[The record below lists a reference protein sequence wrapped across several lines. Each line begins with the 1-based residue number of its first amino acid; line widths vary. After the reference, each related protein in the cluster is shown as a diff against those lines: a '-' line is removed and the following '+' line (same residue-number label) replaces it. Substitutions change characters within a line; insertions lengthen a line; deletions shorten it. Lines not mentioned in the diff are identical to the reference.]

1 MHPNAYLRTYWRS
14 EFRPEI
20 FVAMS
25 FADAYES
32 RFKEVIEPAI
42 TAITHRGRRLRAN
55 RVDLSRTGDS
65 ILSDIIDG
73 IAHAEMVLADVSTIG
88 YDSKSGRV
96 YRSGNVMYE
105 VGVALACRQSSEVL
119 LIRDDQERFLFDVS
133 TIPHKHIDF
142 SNAIRAR
149 QQLAEE
155 LVARLNERD
164 HLQDARIAIAVAGLT
179 AEERRI
185 LSAFAPYQPGQ
196 AFHVQQSNLVTLAAL
211 PRLLDKQL
219 LVAVGMTEDNKA
231 IFRWTRLGYTIAQH
245 LDSLLPVVQKQMDA
259 EGDESGAEKES
270 GGVA

>member
-14 EFRPEI
+14 EFRSEI

-25 FADAYES
+25 FADVYES

-42 TAITHRGRRLRAN
+42 TAITYRGRRLRAN

-88 YDSKSGRV
+88 YDSKSGRA
-96 YRSGNVMYE
+96 YRNGNVMYE
-105 VGVALACRQSSEVL
+105 VGIALACRQSSEVL

-133 TIPHKHIDF
+133 TIPHKHVDF
-142 SNAIRAR
+142 SDSIRAR

-164 HLQDARIAIAVAGLT
+164 HLRDARLITAVAALT
-179 AEERRI
+179 AEERMI
-185 LSAFAPYQPGQ
+185 LSVFAQYQLGES
-196 AFHVQQSNLVTLAAL
+196 FFVQQTNITTLAAL

-219 LVAVGMTEDNKA
+219 LIVVGMTEDNKA
-231 IFRWTRLGYTIAQH
+231 IFRWTRLGYTIAQN
-245 LDSLLPVVQKQMDA
+245 LESLLPIVQTQTST
-259 EGDESGAEKES
+259 EGDESGAKKEPE
-270 GGVA
+270 GVA